1 MKFETLKE
9 IMDDIKGVRFANI
22 DTLTK
27 VTLKGGKS
35 NPFKD
40 RVFKKTVG
48 SHVILANTT
57 ENVYE
62 NMVKKRLLEEG
73 KDYSEFKLKPR
84 TWGVRVG
91 DTPFI
96 DHSGKIYLECIF
108 VKGGKSVYLVDGVET
123 DPAEI
128 QGLELKEEK
137 AEVVVDENK
146 EKPQGGLDNQVII
159 RTYDITSIEKIRT
172 SGKEFV

>member
-1 MKFETLKE
+1 
-9 IMDDIKGVRFANI
+9 MDEIKGVRFANM

-27 VTLKGGKS
+27 VSLKGGKS

-62 NMVKKRLLEEG
+62 NMVKKRLIEEG
-73 KDYSEFKLKPR
+73 KDHTQFKLKPR

-108 VKGGKSVYLVDGVET
+108 IKGGKSVYLVDGVET
-123 DPAEI
+123 DPEEI
-128 QGLELKEEK
+128 QGLEIKKEET
-137 AEVVVDENK
+137 ENLVDDTK
-146 EKPQGGLDNQVII
+146 EKPQGGLENQVII
-159 RTYDITSIEKIRT
+159 RTYDISSIEKIRT
-172 SGKEFV
+172 GGKEFE